1 MKTIP
6 VIPNTITV
14 HLGPPDKPAEN
25 VTVPF
30 VDYIKNVVSSEIYPT
45 WNYDAIVA
53 NTLAITS
60 FALNRVYTEFYP
72 SRGKNF
78 DITSSTAIDQ
88 KFVKDRNIF
97 NNVSKIVDDFYY
109 MYVRRKG
116 NIEPLAT
123 KFCNGTTVTCNGLSQ
138 WGSEYMARGGSSYMD
153 ILYSYYGRD
162 IELVTNAPIKDIKY
176 SYAGVLNKGDSG
188 LPVRRAQVMLNR
200 VSNAY
205 PSIPKVDT
213 DGKYGPRTEKS
224 VRKFQELFN
233 LQIDGII
240 GKATWYELVRLYVGL
255 NRLNELNSLG
265 QKYFD
270 VSLSYPE
277 ALKFG
282 DRGKDVKVIQYYV
295 NVIAENYG
303 YLRPISIDGIYGN
316 DTVNAVKTFQRVNGM
331 QVDGIVGK
339 NTWNRMYNA
348 VSGAINM
355 EREVD
360 YRIDTELSYP
370 GFVISE
376 GDRGDNVLYI
386 QTRLNEVAKVFN
398 TAFRVAET
406 GFFGNDTKNSVLRFQ
421 QSYGLEQTGSVDK
434 ITWNEL
440 NQEYYNAMSIDNNQN
455 SQIPYRTLN
464 LFDEDRG

>member
-1 MKTIP
+1 MKNIP

-30 VDYIKNVVSSEIYPT
+30 VDYVKNVVSSEIYPT
-45 WNYDAIVA
+45 WDYDAIVA

-88 KFVKDRNIF
+88 KYIKGRNIF
-97 NNVSKIVDDFYY
+97 NNISKIVDNFYY
-109 MYVRRKG
+109 VYVRRKG

-138 WGSEYMARGGSSYMD
+138 WGSEYMARGGSNYMD
-153 ILYSYYGRD
+153 ILYSYYGRN
-162 IELVTNAPIKDIKY
+162 IELVTNAPITDIKY
-176 SYAGVLNKGDSG
+176 SYSGALKVGESG
-188 LPVRRAQVMLNR
+188 LAVKNAQVMLNR

-205 PSIPKVDT
+205 PTIPKIDVDRKF
-213 DGKYGPRTEKS
+213 GLRTEKA
-224 VRKFQELFN
+224 VKKFQEIFN

-265 QKYFD
+265 QKYYD

-282 DRGKDVKVIQYYV
+282 DNGKDVKVIQYYI
-295 NVIAENYG
+295 NVIAENYD
-303 YLRPISIDGIYGN
+303 YLMPIVIDGIYGN

-339 NTWNRMYNA
+339 ATWNRMYNA
-348 VSGAINM
+348 VSGAVNM

-360 YRIDTELSYP
+360 YRIETELPYP
-370 GFVISE
+370 GKVITV
-376 GDRGDNVLYI
+376 GDRGENVVYI
-386 QTRLNEVAKVFN
+386 QQRLNEVAKIFN

-406 GFFGNDTKNSVLRFQ
+406 GFYGEDTKQSVLRFQ
-421 QSYGLEQTGSVDK
+421 QSYGIEQTGSVGK

-440 NQEYYNAMSIDNNQN
+440 NQEYYNAKSIDNNQN
-455 SQIPYRTLN
+455 SQKPYRTLMLN
-464 LFDEDRG
+464 YEDRG